1 MFSRCALHSPDP
13 VDAAAAGKLW
23 PAGRKVRTANEK
35 KIIIMSTP
43 TTTPTTSTT
52 KSTGWIVATIVA
64 AFLALAGIV
73 AALLFAFGAPAHAS
87 KANTWDPTN
96 SSAGGNNSPFRPNP
110 PAPPVRPSA
119 TTPAGASGPAQL
131 LQRPRH
137 QLHEPR
143 HRASDHIP
151 PTRRPPAQTGQ
162 LNTATE
168 NALNS
173 MLANGNN
180 QMGGNQHQPHEHQQ
194 LINNTE
200 QPMPPSPRSKAPPVA
215 RPCRRATAISGE
227 RIDG

>member
-1 MFSRCALHSPDP
+1 LWSTEHQSPNH
-13 VDAAAAGKLW
+13 
-23 PAGRKVRTANEK
+23 NER

-43 TTTPTTSTT
+43 TATPTASTT
-52 KSTGWIVATIVA
+52 RSTGWIVTTAVA

-119 TTPAGASGPAQL
+119 TTPAGAAGPAQL

-137 QLHEPR
+137 RLHEPR

-180 QMGGNQHQPHEHQQ
+180 QMGGNTNTNHMNT
-194 LINNTE
+194 NN
-200 QPMPPSPRSKAPPVA
+200 
-215 RPCRRATAISGE
+215 
-227 RIDG
+227 